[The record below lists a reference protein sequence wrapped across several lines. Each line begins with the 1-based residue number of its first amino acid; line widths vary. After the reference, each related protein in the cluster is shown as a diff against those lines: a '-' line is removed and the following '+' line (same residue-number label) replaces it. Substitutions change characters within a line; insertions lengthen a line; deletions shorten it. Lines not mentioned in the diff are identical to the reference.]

1 MSSDLER
8 IESLRRHNGNREATP
23 RWAELRLFA
32 RITLTAVAITV
43 TGDSSRESDD
53 L

>member
-8 IESLRRHNGNREATP
+8 IESVRQHKGNRDAAP
-23 RWAELRLFA
+23 RLAELCLFA
-32 RITLTAVAITV
+32 RRTLTAVAITV